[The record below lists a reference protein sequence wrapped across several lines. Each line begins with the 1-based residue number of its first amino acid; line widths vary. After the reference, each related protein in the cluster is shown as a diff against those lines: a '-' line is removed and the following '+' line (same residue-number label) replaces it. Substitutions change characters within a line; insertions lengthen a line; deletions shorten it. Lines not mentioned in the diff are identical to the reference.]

1 MSVQGLDRAAAP
13 SAATA
18 KRMLAEIGGRWWN
31 VYIGGPESG
40 GSGWTPALVK
50 DYVRHGIDRFMLTY
64 VGRQS
69 RGPLT
74 SKQGKADGL
83 DALAIA
89 KKFGYSGHFPLC
101 LDVELPTFESAPAAT
116 VEYARAWCATV
127 RAAGARPGVYANA
140 APLKAMAAGGVRAE
154 FVWVASWVSHGPAEH
169 GPHAIPNLP
178 AKLWA
183 KPGGRAWQYAGAFDG
198 KPCRVLGLDVDISV
212 ADLGC
217 LAKAPGHQHVTAT
230 KRPAALRRGDEGP
243 RVERLTRRLSFVR
256 SRVTGAPYLDR
267 ARRHFDRETEAALRA
282 FQRDHGLDD
291 TGRLGKRSRTAL
303 RAAVAKQKRQDHG
316 AAAPAQ
322 NGAKPPVT
330 SAHKE
335 LADLA
340 RRARRTDQRQDAA
353 LADLLAYGLKRKR
366 LLQRLQHQRANSTEG
381 LLAEVVK
388 LLREIGSD
396 VDVLRQGTDH
406 EQVHAEP
413 VAVYA
418 TAAPAPPSHP
428 PQEPNGKPPAA
439 TALAELP
446 ERAIA
451 QLIQERDASIDAA
464 RGVLVERFKGYDTAI
479 ARLLPR
485 GVNGGG
491 GNGHV
496 TVKPSPHNNG
506 HSNATPVKPK
516 PGASGGHGK
525 PRDAIR
531 LGDEAHLIRASKLAL
546 ARFLAAKGGPE
557 HVKLKRALKRDARG
571 RQGEVATRTWETGV
585 RAAQHLTGL
594 RVTGVMD
601 GRLQQRLQPSWP
613 TDSAVRR
620 FLRGTPAWRLIKGQ
634 VSPNFNLREFACK
647 DGTPYV
653 AGLIR
658 EQGLPSD
665 QAQRRARELAK
676 RLERVRKAGGDR
688 RLILNSVY
696 RTIAHNAKTPGAST
710 KSAHLRGFAADI
722 QPPSGVSLETHRKH
736 VRAAFESGVGFYSH
750 GNFVH
755 GDFDPVLG
763 KREWVGP

>member
-1 MSVQGLDRAAAP
+1 MSLQGLDRAAAP
-13 SAATA
+13 PAATA
-18 KRMLAEIGGRWWN
+18 KRMLAEIGGHWWN

-50 DYVRHGIDRFMLTY
+50 DYVRHGIHRFMLTY

-69 RGPLT
+69 HGPLT
-74 SKQGKADGL
+74 SRQGKADGL

-89 KKFGYSGHFPLC
+89 KRFGYSGRFPLC
-101 LDVELPTFESAPAAT
+101 LDVELPTFESAPTAT

-154 FVWVASWVSHGPAEH
+154 FVWVASWVSHGPAQH
-169 GPHAIPNLP
+169 DPHAIPNLP
-178 AKLWA
+178 AELWA
-183 KPGGRAWQYAGAFDG
+183 KRRQRAWQYAGAFG
-198 KPCRVLGLDVDISV
+198 GRPCRVLGFDVDISV
-212 ADLGC
+212 ADPGC
-217 LAKAPGHQHVTAT
+217 LAKAPGHQDGGAP
-230 KRPAALRRGDEGP
+230 KRPAALRRGDDGP
-243 RVERLTRRLSFVR
+243 RVEKLTRRLSVLR
-256 SRVTGAPYLDR
+256 SRATRAPYLDG
-267 ARRHFDRETEAALRA
+267 ARRHFDRETELALRA
-282 FQRDHGLDD
+282 FQREHGLAD
-291 TGRLGKRSRTAL
+291 TGRLGKRSRIAL
-303 RAAVAKQKRQDHG
+303 RAAVAKQKRQEHD
-316 AAAPAQ
+316 
-322 NGAKPPVT
+322 AKPPVA
-330 SAHKE
+330 SAGTE
-335 LADLA
+335 LAQLA
-340 RRARRTDQRQDAA
+340 QRARSTDRRQDAA

-366 LLQRLQHQRANSTEG
+366 LLQRLQHQHANSTEG

-388 LLREIGSD
+388 LLREIGTD
-396 VDVLRQGTDH
+396 VDALRQGSDH
-406 EQVHAEP
+406 AQVHAEA
-413 VAVYA
+413 VAVY
-418 TAAPAPPSHP
+418 APAPPSRP
-428 PQEPNGKPPAA
+428 PHEGKTTTA

-464 RGVLVERFKGYDTAI
+464 RGALVERFKGYDAAI
-479 ARLLPR
+479 ARLLPHR
-485 GVNGGG
+485 VNGGG
-491 GNGHV
+491 G
-496 TVKPSPHNNG
+496 HNNG
-506 HSNATPVKPK
+506 HSHATPVKPK
-516 PGASGGHGK
+516 PGAGK
-525 PRDAIR
+525 PRDVIK
-531 LGDEAHLIRASKLAL
+531 LGDQAHLVRASKLAL

-557 HVKLKRALKRDARG
+557 HVKLRRALKRDARG
-571 RQGEVATRTWETGV
+571 RQGEVATRTWANGV

-594 RVTGVMD
+594 RVTGAMD
-601 GRLQQRLQPSWP
+601 GRLQQRLRPFWP

-658 EQGLPSD
+658 EQGLSKD
-665 QAQRRARELAK
+665 QAERRARELAK

-696 RTIAHNAKTPGAST
+696 RTIAHNAQTPGAST
-710 KSAHLRGFAADI
+710 NSAHLRGFAADI

-736 VRAAFESGVGFYSH
+736 VRAAFESGVGFYPH

-763 KREWVGP
+763 RRAWDGP